1 MWNVCREKENQ
12 EQRQS
17 SDSERK
23 IQLLEYRKKME
34 ADVKRLQKTHDSKV
48 QAILE
53 KYGLLL
59 EKVRKTTKSALFL
72 ALHVNLYMN
81 DSIVVLILNL
91 GVVYISFYCHLYT
104 DSGSLL

>member
-23 IQLLEYRKKME
+23 IQLLEYRKKVE

-59 EKVRKTTKSALFL
+59 EKVGTTLRSAVLSS
-72 ALHVNLYMN
+72 LHVNLHMYN
-81 DSIVVLILNL
+81 SC
-91 GVVYISFYCHLYT
+91 YCHPYT